1 MRKAV
6 AAIIMAIALD
16 LFAQSMIPR
25 EYQEPPPPP
34 DPVIFDSSQQI
45 ADRVLGSKIPVML
58 DFWASWCGPCRMLDP
73 IMDTLKKEYK
83 GRVLFIKVNV
93 DAHRQIAGYFR
104 VQGIPAIFIV
114 SDSLMQDRLVGYRPK
129 ADYKKALDSVL
140 VKFNAKKA
148 AKKPAVSDTVGKK
161 SVAKKG

>member
-1 MRKAV
+1 MRKAI
-6 AAIIMAIALD
+6 AAIILAIALD

-34 DPVIFDSSQQI
+34 VSVPVDSSQQI

-73 IMDTLKKEYK
+73 VMDTLKKEYK
-83 GRVLFIKVNV
+83 GRVQFIKVNV

-104 VQGIPAIFIV
+104 VQGIPAIFIL
-114 SDSLMQDRLVGYRPK
+114 SDSSVQNYLVGYHQK

-148 AKKPAVSDTVGKK
+148 AKKPAPVDTVKK
-161 SVAKKG
+161 NGEENNG

>member
-25 EYQEPPPPP
+25 EYQEPPPPE
-34 DPVIFDSSQQI
+34 PVIFDSSQQI

-114 SDSLMQDRLVGYRPK
+114 SDSSMQDRLVGYRPK

-140 VKFNAKKA
+140 VKFNAKRA
-148 AKKPAVSDTVGKK
+148 AKKPAAADTVEKK
-161 SVAKKG
+161 GVAKKG